1 MDQKSL
7 ERALPFYEQI
17 QQTIK
22 KGIWEGVYEPG
33 DRMYEAQLAKQFA
46 ISRSPVREAI
56 RALINEGLL
65 VMDEKSQISVYKPSL
80 QDVLDIYDC
89 RIALESKAVALAAER
104 ATEAQLGELERILQE
119 TEKAINR
126 KEKEEIVACNS
137 RFHEVIIHIS
147 GNLRLKKLV
156 NELHSLTHYYRLLN
170 IEGSNR
176 AETILKGHRQIFDAI
191 KERNPEKAF
200 RSLEEHTKE
209 DLENLMIL
217 IKERE
222 RSE

>member
-1 MDQKSL
+1 MDQNSL

-22 KGIWEGVYEPG
+22 KGIWEGIYKPG
-33 DRMYEAQLAKQFA
+33 DRMYESQLAKQFA

-65 VMDEKSQISVYKPSL
+65 IMDDKSQIIVYKPSL
-80 QDVLDIYDC
+80 QDVQDIYDC
-89 RIALESKAVALAAER
+89 RLALESKAVALAAVR
-104 ATEAQLGELERILQE
+104 ASEAQINELESILLE
-119 TEKAINR
+119 TEEAINR

-137 RFHEVIIHIS
+137 GFHELIIHIS

-170 IEGSNR
+170 LEGANR
-176 AETILKGHRQIFDAI
+176 AETILNGHRQIFEAI
-191 KERNPEKAF
+191 KERNSEKAAK
-200 RSLEEHTKE
+200 RLIEHTKE
-209 DLENLMIL
+209 DLENLVQL
-217 IKERE
+217 IKEKE
-222 RSE
+222 R